1 MKNLNTYLLLFVIV
15 ATCLSC
21 SDDDNRIETPVVTGG
36 MVSIIDSYANFNG
49 ENQSFYATN
58 KSTDG
63 ERPFNALTTD
73 WTFETWVKIEEGTNL
88 TEEPLT
94 SSIIMEQRYVFSL
107 YATPAN
113 ESKPE
118 ADVEE
123 EVIDY
128 NQPGGIGTNLI
139 KVKAD
144 YELKYSKL
152 ANNSTDVELESMST
166 YDNENIVL
174 SYGKWVHIAITR
186 SSSDNTARFFVNG
199 QLVSSGTDDVWISK
213 SSVSAVNWSGTYRG
227 GYYGFAKCGLRKVRV
242 SNVSRYNEDF
252 IPDLGADFEED
263 DETLFLLNL
272 IEEEMIDPLDDTPEM
287 DVKGTYPYSVSLR
300 QNNWDSESKMIYK

>member
-1 MKNLNTYLLLFVIV
+1 MKNLNIYLLLFAVI
-15 ATCLSC
+15 TMSLSC
-21 SDDDNRIETPVVTGG
+21 SDDDNSIETPVITGEIVTT
-36 MVSIIDSYANFNG
+36 IDSYANFNG

-63 ERPFNALTTD
+63 IRPFNALTTD
-73 WTFETWVKIEEGTNL
+73 WTFETWVKVEEGTNL

-107 YATPAN
+107 YAIPAN
-113 ESKPE
+113 ESKSE

-128 NQPGGIGTNLI
+128 NQPDGIGTKLI

-199 QLVSSGTDDVWISK
+199 QLVNSSTDDVWISK

-227 GYYGFAKCGLRKVRV
+227 GYYGFSKCGLRKVRV

-252 IPDLGADFEED
+252 IPDLSIDFEED

-287 DVKGTYPYSVSLR
+287 DVKGVYPYSVSLR
-300 QNNWDSESKMIYK
+300 QNNWASESQMIYQ